1 MSADRLYKIALNA
14 IPYMHPVIFH
24 RLTAACGTA
33 CDVFKTGKEDLARV
47 DDVSKSLAEKIR
59 GADPVKL
66 AEREIAYSDK
76 IGASII
82 TMDEEGYPEP
92 LLNVFAPPP
101 VLSINGVWHK
111 DDLVSIAVVGTRHPT
126 NYGKIMASKMSTSLV
141 ESGFTV
147 ISGLARGVDGVAHS
161 AAINAGGRTVAVLG
175 CGLNIY
181 YPPEHR
187 KLQKRIPEHGAVVS
201 QFSFTTGP
209 GKTLFPIRNRVISG
223 LSLGTLVIEAPVKSG
238 ALITAYSA
246 LNDNK
251 DVFALPG
258 PVNSKKS
265 EGTNKLIKKGHA
277 KLVQSVDDIIEELPE
292 YIRDLTKPRQASLGL
307 LEEAKLTDDE
317 KNVIKHIDNN
327 EKHID
332 QVAINSGLPLN
343 MVSAILLSLE
353 IKGLVK
359 QVAGKMFLRY

>member
-1 MSADRLYKIALNA
+1 MSGDRECKIALNA
-14 IPYMHPVIFH
+14 IPYMHPVIFQK
-24 RLTAACGTA
+24 LTDACGSA
-33 CDVFKTGKEDLARV
+33 CEVFKTSKEDLARIN
-47 DDVSKSLAEKIR
+47 DVPESLADKIR
-59 GADPVKL
+59 ACDPVKM
-66 AEREIAYSDK
+66 AESEIAYADK
-76 IGASII
+76 IGAYII
-82 TMDEEGYPEP
+82 TMGEEGYPKP
-92 LLNVFAPPP
+92 LSSVFAPPP
-101 VLSINGVWHK
+101 VLSINGQWRK
-111 DDLVSIAVVGTRHPT
+111 EDSICIAVVGTRIPT
-126 NYGKIMASKMSTSLV
+126 TYGKIMTEKMSTSLV

-147 ISGLARGVDGVAHS
+147 ISGLARGVDGVAHR
-161 AAINAGGRTVAVLG
+161 AAIKAGGRTMAVLG

-187 KLQKRIPEHGAVVS
+187 KLQRAIPEHGAVIS

-246 LNDNK
+246 LNDNR

-292 YIRDLTKPRQASLGL
+292 YILGLAKPRQASLNL
-307 LEEAKLTDDE
+307 KEEARLTENE
-317 KNVIKHIDNN
+317 KTVIKHIDSN

-332 QVAINSGLPLN
+332 QVAVNSGLPLN

-359 QVAGKMFLRY
+359 QVAGKMFLRH